1 MREVTG
7 AMSALITPFK
17 NDKVDFVS
25 YEKIIKRQIK
35 YGMDACVT
43 VGTTGESATLSHKE
57 HMECIETAVNICKES
72 NTLVLAGT
80 GSNSTK
86 EAIDLAKFAQ
96 KAGADSILCVSPY
109 YNKPT
114 QEGLYQHFLAIANSI
129 DIPVMLYNIPSR
141 TNISIDISTIQ
152 RLHNENKNIYAIK
165 EASGDIERVVEINA
179 KIPTLK
185 ILSGEDSINYP
196 ILASGGCG
204 VVSVTGNLLPD
215 RIVSLVRYANNG
227 DYKNS
232 LKENANLFEINK
244 VLFCETNPIP
254 IKTAMWLCGLIDTLE
269 FRLPLSKMNK
279 ENAKLLEKT
288 LEKYEVKQ

>member
-96 KAGADSILCVSPY
+96 KAGADAILCVSPY

-185 ILSGEDSINYP
+185 ILSGEDSINHP

-204 VVSVTGNLLPD
+204 VISVTGNLLPD

-244 VLFCETNPIP
+244 ALFCETNPIP